1 MKEYADLLLK
11 SMVAHD
17 PSMLP
22 LADRYAA
29 TENSVAGSLNM
40 MSAWRTVTGVKKVGQ
55 YIIDEPAG
63 QLLVTANVDEG
74 GMSTA
79 FCARLKIVDKKFAE
93 LELYLTRSRA
103 GAGFVMLADD
113 IGTLPSGWT
122 APIPAGH
129 KATREE
135 LLQLGRAIFDA
146 DAPAPEAS
154 PDCVLMEAGGVVYE
168 DAGYLDAL
176 FGDETKARTSG
187 EKVSIP
193 AGLMAGRPSDPKA
206 RVVVIDED
214 QGVVVS
220 IGVVPGFASPYV
232 ILNATESCFVP
243 AAMMHMH
250 LKTLDE
256 KLFKD
261 RQVLVEMPAVAI
273 TIELVRMY
281 SGKIQGLQMF
291 SNLQGPG
298 GGTPWVTAK

>member
-1 MKEYADLLLK
+1 MKEYADLLLR

-55 YIIDEPAG
+55 YIIDEAAG

-74 GMSTA
+74 GMSTV

-103 GAGFVMLADD
+103 GAGFVMLADE

-129 KATREE
+129 QATREE
-135 LLQLGRAIFDA
+135 LVQLGRAIFDSEA
-146 DAPAPEAS
+146 SAPEAS
-154 PDCVLMEAGGVVYE
+154 PDCVLMEAGGVVLE
-168 DAGYLDAL
+168 DADYLDAL
-176 FGDETKARTSG
+176 FGDDSKERSAG

-193 AGLMAGRPSDPKA
+193 AGGGRYRGHTRFCFPLRDPQRDRNLLRAGGHDADAPQNPRP
-206 RVVVIDED
+206 
-214 QGVVVS
+214 GVV
-220 IGVVPGFASPYV
+220 
-232 ILNATESCFVP
+232 
-243 AAMMHMH
+243 
-250 LKTLDE
+250 
-256 KLFKD
+256 
-261 RQVLVEMPAVAI
+261 Q
-273 TIELVRMY
+273 
-281 SGKIQGLQMF
+281 
-291 SNLQGPG
+291 
-298 GGTPWVTAK
+298 